1 MAKTDGKIVI
11 KTNGKEERQLLYV
24 NDCCECL
31 YILSQNYHNIDRNK
45 EIHIASFRWVSIME
59 IAKLISNLIGNVPIE
74 TSDALDSTH
83 QNIKIEPDSYVLN
96 FWKPKTSLETGILK
110 IIDHQN

>member
-1 MAKTDGKIVI
+1 
-11 KTNGKEERQLLYV
+11 
-24 NDCCECL
+24 
-31 YILSQNYHNIDRNK
+31 
-45 EIHIASFRWVSIME
+45 ME